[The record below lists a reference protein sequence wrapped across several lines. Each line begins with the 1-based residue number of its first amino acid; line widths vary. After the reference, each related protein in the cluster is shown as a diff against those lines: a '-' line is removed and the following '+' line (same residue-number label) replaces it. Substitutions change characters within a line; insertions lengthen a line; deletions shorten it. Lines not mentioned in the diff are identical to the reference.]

1 MIDQLTIDKIRDTAQ
16 ILDVVGEFVS
26 LRRRGQN
33 YIGLCP
39 FHSDKNPS
47 FYVSPSKN
55 ICKCFSCGEGG
66 DPVNFLMKHEQMN
79 YMEAIR
85 WLGKK
90 YGIEI
95 QEKEQ
100 TDEERAAQ
108 TAREGMMN
116 LNDFAMQTFEKDLY
130 ETEEGKTIGLAYF
143 RERGL
148 QDETIRRFHLGYALE
163 SKTDFASRALRA
175 GHKRE
180 YLLDPTE
187 NRKEGVGLCYGD
199 DPQKTPVCRFAGR
212 VIFPFHTLSGKPVAF
227 CGRIL
232 QRVDHAFK
240 KYVNSPES
248 MVYHKGNLLYGI
260 FQAKNEMAKRD
271 KCFIVEGNI
280 DVLSM
285 SQAGFLNVVASAGT
299 ALTTNQIHI
308 IQRFTKNVTLMFD
321 GDDAGIRASLKTI
334 DLLLLE
340 GMNVKL
346 LLLPDGNDPDSF
358 CRQHTTEE
366 LEKFFADNEQDFI
379 SYKTAMLLQD
389 AAHDPLK
396 RSQVVQNIVQSIAL
410 IGDPIMSS
418 LYLRETSQHLHVS
431 EEALM
436 QAIRTQKRSNYAA
449 ELRRMEI
456 DQRREEAREQ
466 REQEVNGKEA
476 PLATETT
483 LPETSTPVDTSSTPN
498 PVQPASAARP
508 SNRASLLT
516 DRFERNI
523 VQNLVR
529 HGGETFTFRWTESVP
544 DENGRD
550 FQEVQHEEDWRVVD
564 FIGTELYSDHI
575 VFQHPT
581 YAKMLQM
588 AIDASANPEE
598 EFDSVRFFT
607 RVPDEEVRQVAL
619 DLVDDRYNA
628 MGIAEN
634 QEDLNTLIPRCLLEL
649 KEAIIRMNITNLRQQ
664 LRSPGADYNSILQ
677 QLSELTEI
685 KKQLDKALGE
695 RIITSG

>member
-16 ILDVVGEFVS
+16 IMDVVGEFVS

-39 FHSDKNPS
+39 FHADKNPS

-100 TDEERAAQ
+100 TAEELAAQ

-116 LNDFAMQTFEKDLY
+116 LNEFAQKTFEHDLY
-130 ETEEGKTIGLAYF
+130 ETDEGRNIGMAYF

-163 SKTDFASRALRA
+163 SKTDFASRALKA
-175 GHKRE
+175 GHKRD

-187 NRKEGVGLCYGD
+187 QRKEGVGLCYGD

-227 CGRIL
+227 GGRIL

-260 FQAKNEMAKRD
+260 FQAKNEMAKQD
-271 KCFIVEGNI
+271 KCFIVEGNV

-285 SQAGFLNVVASAGT
+285 SQAGFTNVVASAGT
-299 ALTTNQIHI
+299 ALTTNQIRI

-358 CRQHTTEE
+358 CRAHSTAE
-366 LEKFFADNEQDFI
+366 LEAFFSANEQDFI
-379 SYKTAMLLQD
+379 SYKTAMLLRD
-389 AAHDPLK
+389 AANDPLK

-410 IGDPIMSS
+410 ISDPIMSS
-418 LYLRETSQHLHVS
+418 LYMRETSQRLHVS
-431 EEALM
+431 EEALI
-436 QAIRTQKRSNYAA
+436 QAVRTQKNSNYAA
-449 ELRRMEI
+449 ELRRMET
-456 DQRREEAREQ
+456 DLRREEARAQ
-466 REQEVNGKEA
+466 REQEVNGDDKPSDSEPA
-476 PLATETT
+476 QTATAD
-483 LPETSTPVDTSSTPN
+483 S
-498 PVQPASAARP
+498 VQPDPEPQPQTVRP
-508 SNRASLLT
+508 PSSNRAPLLT
-516 DRFERNI
+516 DRYERNI
-523 VQNLVR
+523 IQNLVR
-529 HGGETFTFRWTESVP
+529 HGGKTFTFSWTEKVP
-544 DENGRD
+544 DENGREYKD
-550 FQEVQHEEDWRVVD
+550 VTHEEDWRVVD
-564 FIGTELYSDHI
+564 FIGSELYADQ
-575 VFQHPT
+575 VEFRHPV
-581 YAKMLQM
+581 YARMLQM
-588 AIDASANPEE
+588 AIDASADTNA

-607 RVPDEEVRQVAL
+607 RVADDEIRQTAL
-619 DLVDDRYNA
+619 DLVDDRYDA
-628 MGIAEN
+628 MGIAQN
-634 QEDLNTLIPRCLLEL
+634 QEDLSSLIPRCLLEL
-649 KEAIIRMNITNLRQQ
+649 KEATIRMQIAELRQQ
-664 LRSPGADYNSILQ
+664 LRTPGADYAAIMPKLT
-677 QLSELTEI
+677 ELTEI
-685 KKQLDKALGE
+685 KKNLDKALGE
-695 RIITSG
+695 RIITA